1 MRRYGLVDLYVPVSF
16 GTPAEVADAA
26 TNSGLNAVVYVAQ
39 MEEECPDPDEIA
51 EVNAQDGATLIP
63 AISLM
68 STGGRLLVLTP
79 ECDPSTYE
87 LLDTVGD
94 LGLLQ
99 DAVTEMGGTVVAVAP
114 YLDADGEVSRHMQA
128 IPDRIESGIVS
139 MIVAGR
145 HLARQ
150 LEIEDAAILGR
161 RVLGATGP
169 FGSLDRLGRFASF
182 LPLDEG
188 VEGMIASLNRGEGV
202 SVELWTPKPKRRPQS
217 SDKRRRRRP
226 RRGKKRSD

>member
-26 TNSGLNAVVYVAQ
+26 TNSGLHAVIYVAQ

-51 EVNAQDGATLIP
+51 EVNAQGGATIIP

-68 STGGRLLVLTP
+68 STGGRLLVITP
-79 ECDPSTYE
+79 ECEPSTYE

-99 DAVTEMGGTVVAVAP
+99 DAVTEMGGTLVAVAP

-128 IPDRIESGIVS
+128 IPDRMETGVVS
-139 MIVAGR
+139 MVVAGR

-161 RVLGATGP
+161 RILGATGP
-169 FGSLDRLGRFASF
+169 FGSLDRLGRFATF
-182 LPLDEG
+182 LPTDEG
-188 VEGMIASLNRGEGV
+188 VEGIIASLNRGEGV
-202 SVELWTPKPKRRPQS
+202 SIELWTPKRRTQS

-226 RRGKKRSD
+226 RRGRKRSD